1 MENEINK
8 AAHEYAEKAASEA
21 GRLENAFKAGAQW
34 AGNGGNITFVPL
46 QQTFSCGEG
55 YTGTATC
62 GRTLPKDGVYFLTES
77 NDAIPYTDTPPS
89 NAKGIL
95 VVQGERNIVVAL
107 KDSPEVKETK
117 LTARTDP
124 DDCQGN
130 YIQAYIDV
138 VDDWSGKENT
148 EHLKAVGLSP
158 NIHLEDGQYIPSMG
172 EMLFIFTHRKAV
184 NEALEKINAQPIGG
198 DWYWTSTEN
207 GVTYAWYLCLVN
219 GSMYYATKDTNAR
232 RVRPVST
239 FIP

>member
-46 QQTFSCGEG
+46 QQTFSYGED
-55 YTGTATC
+55 YTGTTTC
-62 GRTLPKDGVYFLTES
+62 GRTLPKDGVYFLAES

-107 KDSPEVKETK
+107 KDSPTDDDTA
-117 LTARTDP
+117 LTTRRDP
-124 DDCQGN
+124 DDYKGN
-130 YIQAYIDV
+130 YIQAYIDA
-138 VDDWSGKENT
+138 VDDWNGKENT

-198 DWYWTSTEN
+198 DWYWTSTE
-207 GVTYAWYLCLVN
+207 GGTLYAWGLYLNN
-219 GSMYYATKDTNAR
+219 GGMGSYTKVAGTC
-232 RVRPVST
+232 RVRPVSA

>member
-46 QQTFSCGEG
+46 QQTFSYGED
-55 YTGTATC
+55 YTGTTTC
-62 GRTLPKDGVYFLTES
+62 GRTLPKDGVYFLAES

-107 KDSPEVKETK
+107 KDSPTDDDTA
-117 LTARTDP
+117 LTTRRDP
-124 DDCQGN
+124 DDYKGN
-130 YIQAYIDV
+130 YIQAYIDA
-138 VDDWSGKENT
+138 VDDWNGKENT

-184 NEALEKINAQPIGG
+184 NEALKKIKAQPIRGY
-198 DWYWTSTEN
+198 WYWTSTKFCA
-207 GVTYAWYLCLVN
+207 TDAWYLNLGY
-219 GSMYYATKDTNAR
+219 GSMYNYAQATTPNR
-232 RVRPVST
+232 MRLVST